1 MKLKRFKSLIK
12 NIIINIAI
20 IALWINTLLYV
31 IYAAFS
37 IGSSENYI
45 GIKALIVITFLPF
58 IILVHYILELLE
70 SYKN

>member
-45 GIKALIVITFLPF
+45 GIKALIF
-58 IILVHYILELLE
+58 IRF
-70 SYKN
+70 